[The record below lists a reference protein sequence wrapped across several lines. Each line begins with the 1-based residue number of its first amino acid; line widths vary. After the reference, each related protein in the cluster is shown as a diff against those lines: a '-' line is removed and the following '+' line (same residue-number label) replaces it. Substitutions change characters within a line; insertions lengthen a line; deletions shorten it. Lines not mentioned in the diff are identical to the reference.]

1 MSAFQKGDVVV
12 LKSGSPLMTVSEIGD
27 YIMSGGPANGVLCV
41 WFEKSDAKEKVFD
54 AAVLKIASE

>member
-12 LKSGSPLMTVSEIGD
+12 LKSGGPLMTVSEIGN
-27 YIMSGGPANGVLCV
+27 YSMSAGVENGVLCV

-54 AAVLKIASE
+54 AAVLKVSSE